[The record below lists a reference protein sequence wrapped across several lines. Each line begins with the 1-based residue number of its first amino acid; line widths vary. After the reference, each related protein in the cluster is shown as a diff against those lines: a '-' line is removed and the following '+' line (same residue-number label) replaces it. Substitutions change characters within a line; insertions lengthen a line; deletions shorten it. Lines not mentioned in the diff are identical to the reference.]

1 MARAAPVGGMTGW
14 RPAMPVMQWAWVK
27 PAGDLRTVA
36 GVGCRRGVSAEAVIA
51 AVEAAR
57 GGRGLDALAA
67 VPAKRGEPALA
78 EAARRLGVPLVVGA
92 VADADPRLL
101 SRSEASRAATGSASA
116 SEAAALAA
124 AGPSARLVGPR
135 LAVGAVT
142 CAIAVA
148 GDQA

>member
-1 MARAAPVGGMTGW
+1 M
-14 RPAMPVMQWAWVK
+14 
-27 PAGDLRTVA
+27 
-36 GVGCRRGVSAEAVIA
+36 
-51 AVEAAR
+51 
-57 GGRGLDALAA
+57 
-67 VPAKRGEPALA
+67 
-78 EAARRLGVPLVVGA
+78 PLVVGA